1 MNMNTPNKNHVNPR
15 SVRLI
20 DLVKDNKKVKFS
32 FFRDKEF
39 WFEQEDGFLFPI
51 SLEEITASR
60 VTILAED
67 KALLYMR
74 WMRKYLEALLA
85 DPTL

>member
-1 MNMNTPNKNHVNPR
+1 MNTPNKNHVNPR
-15 SVRLI
+15 TIKLF
-20 DLVKDNKKVKFS
+20 DLVKDNKKVRFS

-39 WFEQEDGFLFPI
+39 SFEQEDGFMFPV
-51 SLEEITASR
+51 SLEEATASR

-67 KALLYMR
+67 KAPLYMR
-74 WMRKYLEALLA
+74 WMRKYIEALRA

>member
-1 MNMNTPNKNHVNPR
+1 MNTSMQSPMNPR
-15 SVRLI
+15 NVKLI
-20 DLVKDNKKVKFS
+20 DLVKGNKKVKFS
-32 FFRDKEF
+32 FFRENEF
-39 WFEQEDGFLFPI
+39 WFEQEDGFKFPVG
-51 SLEEITASR
+51 LDDVLAGR

-74 WMRKYLEALLA
+74 WMRKYIESLTA

>member
-1 MNMNTPNKNHVNPR
+1 MNTPIKSHVDPR
-15 SVRLI
+15 TVKLI
-20 DLVKDNKKVKFS
+20 DLVKDNKKLKFS
-32 FFRDKEF
+32 FFRDNEF
-39 WFEQEDGFLFPI
+39 WFEQEDGFRFPI
-51 SLEEITASR
+51 SLEEILASR

-74 WMRKYLEALLA
+74 WMRKYIESLVA

>member
-1 MNMNTPNKNHVNPR
+1 MKSHVDPR
-15 SVRLI
+15 TVKLI

-32 FFRDKEF
+32 FFRDNEF
-39 WFEQEDGFLFPI
+39 WFEQEDGFQFPI
-51 SLEEITASR
+51 SLEEILASR

-74 WMRKYLEALLA
+74 WMRKYIESLVA